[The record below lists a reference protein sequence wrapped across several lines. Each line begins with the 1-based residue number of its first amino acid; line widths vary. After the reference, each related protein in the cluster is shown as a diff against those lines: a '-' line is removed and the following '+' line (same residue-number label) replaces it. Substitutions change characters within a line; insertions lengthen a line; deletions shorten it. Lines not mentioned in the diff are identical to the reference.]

1 MIFKSYFTKFFSI
14 ILFLFIS
21 LNTIHPQQS
30 FDPDTV
36 QAKKFDTGKMWTF
49 DFPPIQ
55 YWKDT
60 YGFTATEE
68 WLNHVQL
75 STLRIPGCTASF
87 VSEDGLIV
95 TNHHCSTWHR
105 NAVEEEGEDFYR
117 DGFYAETL
125 EDERLVPN
133 MYADQLKL
141 IRDVTDQV
149 IDAINTAEGDENK
162 IKARDEKINEI
173 ENLYNEQTGLKCEV
187 VSYYNGGRY
196 ALHGY
201 KRYDKVK
208 LVFIGE
214 DWVGMYGGDPDNF
227 TYPRY
232 NLDYA
237 FFRIYDEDDQP
248 LKTEN
253 YYNWNTSGV
262 ELDELL
268 FIIGSPGSTS
278 RLKTADQL
286 RFNRDITYRNYSFL
300 MTSMLTE
307 LYALMEKYPERQ
319 DEFAGM
325 LSFVGNS
332 EKVARNV
339 VKGLNDPYLI
349 ARKEAFDKNLQIE
362 IAKDPELQ
370 KNYGHLWES
379 IKKNREEAKKYS
391 EKVAAYT
398 VTGRLAPTY
407 FKIAKSLVE
416 LANELKLPEDERN
429 PKYKED
435 SLEETINSIYPEKFD
450 HPLEDARLKVQ
461 FDYIKLNL
469 GNDHSIV
476 KLLTNNQTGYEA
488 VEYAKSK
495 SVITGAES
503 IKEIAAQ
510 GSQAILE
517 SEDPFIQFIIRTT
530 DELKELQSK
539 YDQINEAEKVL
550 SQLLGEVM
558 FKIYGTSIP
567 PDANRSMR
575 IGDGQVKTVEYNGT
589 IAPYFTTFYGL
600 YDRYY
605 SHNKEFPWDL
615 PERWVNYPEDFD
627 LSTPMNFITDIDVIG
642 GQSGSPIVNRAGEFV
657 GVAFDGNIESI
668 IGNFIFMPETNRS
681 ITVAAEGIIQALRDI
696 YKADRL
702 LNEIKNNKIVK

>member
-1 MIFKSYFTKFFSI
+1 MLSKSLVTKYFSI
-14 ILFLFIS
+14 ILFLLIS
-21 LNTIHPQQS
+21 FNTIYSQQA
-30 FDPDTV
+30 FNPDTV

-49 DFPPIQ
+49 DFPPID
-55 YWKDT
+55 YWKNT
-60 YGFTATEE
+60 YGFIATEE

-125 EDERLVPN
+125 EEERLVPN

-149 IDAINTAEGDENK
+149 IEAINEADGDENK
-162 IKARDEKINEI
+162 IKARDEKIKEI
-173 ENLYNEQTGLKCEV
+173 ENSYNEQTGLKCEV

-237 FFRIYDEDDQP
+237 FFRIYDEDDNP

-307 LYALMEKYPERQ
+307 LYSLMEKYPERQ
-319 DEFAGM
+319 DEFASM

-349 ARKEAFDKNLQIE
+349 ARKEAFDKNLQSE
-362 IAKDPELQ
+362 IAKDAELQ
-370 KNYGHLWES
+370 KIYGHLWTS
-379 IKKNREEAKKYS
+379 IKKNREEARKYS

-416 LANELKLPEDERN
+416 LANELKLPEEERN

-435 SLEETINSIYPEKFD
+435 SLEETIDAIYPEKFD

-476 KLLTNNQTGYEA
+476 KLLTNNQEGYKA

-495 SVITGAES
+495 TIITDAES
-503 IKEIAAQ
+503 IKEIAAK
-510 GSQAILE
+510 GADAILE
-517 SEDPFIQFIIRTT
+517 SEDPFVQFILLTT
-530 DELKELQSK
+530 DELKELQAK
-539 YDQINEAEKVL
+539 YDQVNETEKVL
-550 SQLLGEVM
+550 SQMLGEVM
-558 FKIYGTSIP
+558 FDIYGTSIP

-575 IGDGQVKTVEYNGT
+575 IGDGRVRTVEYNGT

-605 SHNKEFPWDL
+605 SHNKKFPWDL
-615 PERWVNYPEDFD
+615 PERWINYPKDFD
-627 LSTPMNFITDIDVIG
+627 LSTPVNFITDIDVIG
-642 GQSGSPIVNRAGEFV
+642 GQSGSPIVNKAGEFV
-657 GVAFDGNIESI
+657 GVVFDGNIESI

-702 LNEIKNNKIVK
+702 LKEIENNKIVK

>member
-1 MIFKSYFTKFFSI
+1 MISKSLVTKFFSI
-14 ILFLFIS
+14 ILFLLIS
-21 LNTIHPQQS
+21 FNTIYSQQA
-30 FDPDTV
+30 FNPDTV

-49 DFPPIQ
+49 DFPPID
-55 YWKDT
+55 YWKNT
-60 YGFTATEE
+60 YGFIATEE

-95 TNHHCSTWHR
+95 TNHHCSTWHK

-149 IDAINTAEGDENK
+149 IEAINEADGDENK
-162 IKARDEKINEI
+162 IKARDEKIKEI

-237 FFRIYDEDDQP
+237 FFRIYDEDDKP

-253 YYNWNTSGV
+253 YYKWNTLGV

-307 LYALMEKYPERQ
+307 LYSLMEKYPERQ
-319 DEFAGM
+319 DEFASM

-349 ARKEAFDKNLQIE
+349 ARKEAFDKNLQTE

-370 KNYGHLWES
+370 KNYGHLWTS
-379 IKKNREEAKKYS
+379 IKKNREEARKYS

-416 LANELKLPEDERN
+416 LANELKLPEEERN

-435 SLEETINSIYPEKFD
+435 SLDETINSIYPEKFD

-469 GNDHSIV
+469 GNEHPAV
-476 KLLTNNQTGYEA
+476 KLLTNNQEGYDA

-495 SVITGAES
+495 TVITDAES
-503 IKEIAAQ
+503 IKEITAKGAD
-510 GSQAILE
+510 AILE
-517 SEDPFIQFIIRTT
+517 SEDPFVQFILLTT
-530 DELKELQSK
+530 DELKELQAK
-539 YDQINEAEKVL
+539 YDQVNETEKVL
-550 SQLLGEVM
+550 SQMLGEVM
-558 FKIYGTSIP
+558 FDIYGTSIP

-575 IGDGQVKTVEYNGT
+575 IGDGRVRTVEYNGT

-600 YDRYY
+600 YDRYF
-605 SHNKEFPWDL
+605 SHNKKFPWDL
-615 PERWVNYPEDFD
+615 PERWINYPKDFD
-627 LSTPMNFITDIDVIG
+627 LSTPVNFITDIDVIG
-642 GQSGSPIVNRAGEFV
+642 GQSGSPIVNKAGEFV
-657 GVAFDGNIESI
+657 GVAFDGNLESI

-696 YKADRL
+696 YQADRL
-702 LNEIKNNKIVK
+702 LREIENNKIVK